1 MEEIK
6 IILTEEELLKYGL
19 EKLDDALSYFDSMES
34 HEGKNLAALA
44 YVAIR
49 YGENIEEGE

>member
-1 MEEIK
+1 MKEEK
-6 IILTEEELLKYGL
+6 IVLTEEELLKYGL

-49 YGENIEEGE
+49 YGEGFNE